1 MLQVTGFHNQAPQ
14 FRFICRR
21 NVALSIDNDKTN
33 EEDLQNS
40 ISSSKKLLEARNFLL
55 VEYTSYA
62 DTSTIPGHY
71 VLFWEIVRI
80 ADGNTNT
87 DPSLKAELLQ
97 ECCIAM
103 EESLDYNYRRCRSH
117 DRSVGPLEI
126 RVVEAGAF
134 DALMDFLINQGGSIN
149 QYKTPRCIESE
160 DAIKLLNSMV
170 KASFFSP
177 RDPTWNP

>member
-1 MLQVTGFHNQAPQ
+1 V
-14 FRFICRR
+14 
-21 NVALSIDNDKTN
+21 LSIDNDKTN

-40 ISSSKKLLEARNFLL
+40 VSSSKKLLEACNILL

-71 VLFWEIVRI
+71 VLFWEIVCV